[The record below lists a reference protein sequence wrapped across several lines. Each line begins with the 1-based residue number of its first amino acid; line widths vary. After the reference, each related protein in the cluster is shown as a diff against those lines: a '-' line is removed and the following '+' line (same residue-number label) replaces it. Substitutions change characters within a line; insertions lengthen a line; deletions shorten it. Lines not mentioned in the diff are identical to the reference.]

1 MSSWSSESARTSD
14 ERNVRIRCCKGT
26 YRSRSDYL
34 IYLMGS
40 ICGKNAKRII
50 PKSKS
55 ANLGLQSGQ
64 SVNQPSVWQTIRQK
78 HQDTME
84 PI

>member
-1 MSSWSSESARTSD
+1 
-14 ERNVRIRCCKGT
+14 
-26 YRSRSDYL
+26 
-34 IYLMGS
+34 MGS

-78 HQDTME
+78 HQDTIE